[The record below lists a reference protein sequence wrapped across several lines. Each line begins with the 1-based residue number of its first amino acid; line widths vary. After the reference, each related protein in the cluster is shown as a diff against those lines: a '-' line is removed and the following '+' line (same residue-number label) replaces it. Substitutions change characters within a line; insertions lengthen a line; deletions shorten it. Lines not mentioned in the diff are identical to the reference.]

1 MTTKKWKRTV
11 SRINIG
17 FDETSKNSSYNL
29 LGIGQTPGKESF
41 GNQSFLY
48 NAVFYFGGPKN
59 EEHLCQREPLRPQ
72 DGSFFMTKT
81 CKRSN
86 FLFVS
91 LYKIC
96 EISFSDQG
104 IYLRASKINTSVP
117 TFSWFRFLE
126 LPSVNFHLKILIFG
140 LIFLKENKCK

>member
-96 EISFSDQG
+96 EISFSDRG
-104 IYLRASKINTSVP
+104 IYLRASKISKYISPHFFMVSLFRASISELSFENIDI
-117 TFSWFRFLE
+117 WFDFFKRE
-126 LPSVNFHLKILIFG
+126 
-140 LIFLKENKCK
+140 